1 MSDYQLTPDPIRIID
16 LENEKEELLAD
27 IVEHKKIIAR
37 KTRLVKILEDVIQ
50 QLKNQH

>member
-1 MSDYQLTPDPIRIID
+1 MHQKSRNVGFGVFFTSL
-16 LENEKEELLAD
+16 NEKEELLAD

-37 KTRLVKILEDVIQ
+37 KTMLVKILEDVIQ